1 MWMLWDVVGFPEAK
15 TAAPPSLWPP
25 ILRWAEGWYQ
35 DVYIRYY
42 HGYMIIPSIPDLMI
56 QGQKNCEPH
65 PIRRIGSD
73 RILMDPYRFRLHSS
87 WQARLQNGFKE
98 EVATHIVRKHPALS
112 GAAESDAPGFFTRH
126 FGRPE

>member
-1 MWMLWDVVGFPEAK
+1 M
-15 TAAPPSLWPP
+15 
-25 ILRWAEGWYQ
+25 
-35 DVYIRYY
+35 YIYIYTRYY

-73 RILMDPYRFRLHSS
+73 SSLWIRIDSGFTE